1 MECAIFAMAGVILGA
16 VLALA
21 ARADLSGL
29 LRMHRRRHNPEKA
42 ELLPAGQAKTEEE
55 LMQQWEN
62 LLRYSGGNE
71 EEARG

>member
-1 MECAIFAMAGVILGA
+1 MECAVFAMAGVALGA
-16 VLALA
+16 AVTLLS
-21 ARADLSGL
+21 RIDLSSLTKPGK
-29 LRMHRRRHNPEKA
+29 RRHSAEKT
-42 ELLPAGQAKTEEE
+42 ELPVGQAKTEDE

>member
-1 MECAIFAMAGVILGA
+1 MECAIFAMAGVALGA
-16 VLALA
+16 LLALA

-29 LRMHRRRHNPEKA
+29 FRKHRRRHNPEKA
-42 ELLPAGQAKTEEE
+42 ELPAGQAKTEEE